1 MVFAAAAVIVALVLE
16 VVVELN
22 AVVVVVV
29 DRVVEVA
36 FVIPA
41 GLAAVPLPLPKNSST
56 VVIVVGWSNPPPPPC
71 RPCLDSTAPYVT

>member
-1 MVFAAAAVIVALVLE
+1 MVFAAAAVIVALVLA

-22 AVVVVVV
+22 AVVVVV